1 MGLPVKLIV
10 GIGNPGE
17 QYARTRHNVGVW
29 FVSRFADEQSAK
41 FSEQKKF
48 FGRIATTQFADQ
60 EIRLLIPN
68 TYMNESGKSVG
79 AVVNFYKYLPEEI
92 LIVHDELDLDTGL
105 IRFKQGGGLAG
116 HNGLKDITSRLGG
129 TQDYK
134 RLRIGVG
141 HPGDKSQVTGHVL
154 GKVSKSDEKV
164 INTCIDEA
172 LYVLPTALKGDWENA
187 MNQLN
192 GFVAGSVK

>member
-1 MGLPVKLIV
+1 MSLPLKLIV

-29 FVSRFADEQSAK
+29 FVSRFAEQQGAI

-48 FGRIATTQFADQ
+48 FGRISTTTFDGQ
-60 EIRLLIPN
+60 EIRLLLPS
-68 TYMNESGKSVG
+68 TYMNDSGKSVG
-79 AVVNFYKYLPEEI
+79 AVANFYKYKPEEI
-92 LIVHDELDLDTGL
+92 LIAQDELDIETGL
-105 IRFKQGGGLAG
+105 IKFKQGGGLAG
-116 HNGLKDITSRLGG
+116 HNGLRSITKSLGG
-129 TQDYK
+129 SQDYN

-141 HPGDKSQVTGHVL
+141 HPGDKSGVIGHVL
-154 GKVSKSDEKV
+154 GKVSKADERA
-164 INTCIDEA
+164 INICIDEA

-192 GFVAGSVK
+192 GFRA